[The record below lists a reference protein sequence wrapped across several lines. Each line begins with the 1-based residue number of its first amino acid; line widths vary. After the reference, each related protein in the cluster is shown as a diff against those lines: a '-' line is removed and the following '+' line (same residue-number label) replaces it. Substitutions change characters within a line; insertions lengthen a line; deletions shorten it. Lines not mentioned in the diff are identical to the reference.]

1 MVINHLEKLFVTKDA
16 GTVIKELEVEHPA
29 AKMMVMATQMMEQEV
44 VGGEGSKEV
53 VGGEGSKEVVG
64 GEGSKEVVGGEGSKV
79 EIFYRSKSKIFE
91 SDILCTSVLTKFP
104 RGPFS
109 RG

>member
-44 VGGEGSKEV
+44 WVDGCVALWWVCCCVWSVG
-53 VGGEGSKEVVG
+53 VGVG
-64 GEGSKEVVGGEGSKV
+64 VGV
-79 EIFYRSKSKIFE
+79 L
-91 SDILCTSVLTKFP
+91 LCGVWVAVLL
-104 RGPFS
+104 
-109 RG
+109 

>member
-64 GEGSKEVVGGEGSKV
+64 GEGSKV